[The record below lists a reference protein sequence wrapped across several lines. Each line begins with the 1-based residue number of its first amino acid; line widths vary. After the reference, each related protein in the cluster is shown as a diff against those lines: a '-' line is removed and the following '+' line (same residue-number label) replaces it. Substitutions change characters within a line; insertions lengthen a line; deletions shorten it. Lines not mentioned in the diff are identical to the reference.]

1 MIRLCRVAPDVRTLG
16 PGVRFCVWVQG
27 CPRRCPGCMSPETQ
41 PLDGGE
47 WIDEE
52 TLVARMRPFDFE
64 GLTISG
70 GEPILQS
77 PGLLRLILLLRAERD
92 AGVIL
97 YTGYTLEELKS
108 KGDPDVLALL
118 GQVDALI
125 DGPYIQALDDD
136 GALRG
141 SSNQRIHFFT
151 DRYRALEAAFGVP
164 GAREQ
169 QMQIDDQGVLIIG
182 LRKQSRSGP
191 AHTEGAKDETGE
203 GQQTAGL

>member
-41 PLDGGE
+41 PMDGGE

-70 GEPILQS
+70 GEPMLQS
-77 PGLLRLILLLRAERD
+77 PGLLRLILLLRTERD

-108 KGDPDVLALL
+108 KGDPDALALL

-136 GALRG
+136 
-141 SSNQRIHFFT
+141 STI
-151 DRYRALEAAFGVP
+151 RAY
-164 GAREQ
+164 
-169 QMQIDDQGVLIIG
+169 
-182 LRKQSRSGP
+182 
-191 AHTEGAKDETGE
+191 
-203 GQQTAGL
+203 